1 MATRPRTPT
10 TFTGVAVAIV
20 LLAGCGSSSSHANAT
35 AASPAV
41 STSVASGPAASSPS
55 GVLVTTIPGASDTR
69 DTSASSS
76 GSIASGAACDL
87 LTPADITAATGNTA
101 VSAVEDDT
109 NAAAG
114 EQSCLWTIGG
124 TGTAAS
130 GGANATLVVNLETGP
145 NAVTGFNGVKT
156 ATGIQIAAV
165 PGVGDDAVLTSGA
178 NLFVKSGDK
187 VIELSYQG
195 IPTEVVQTFLTAL
208 AQSALPRL

>member
-1 MATRPRTPT
+1 M
-10 TFTGVAVAIV
+10 TFTGVAVGIV
-20 LLAGCGSSSSHANAT
+20 VLAGCSSSSSHANTT
-35 AASPAV
+35 AASP
-41 STSVASGPAASSPS
+41 VASTPGAAS
-55 GVLVTTIPGASDTR
+55 T
-69 DTSASSS
+69 

-145 NAVTGFNGVKT
+145 NAATGFNGVKT

-165 PGVGDDAVLTSGA
+165 PGIGDDAVLTSGA